1 MKFDPRKIEAPATK
15 PRLEM
20 GNEAEIH
27 RSPATAGRRWIKRPS
42 TPSLITF
49 VIAVAVGFLIVGQFF
64 STNQVK
70 EITAPDQQNNL
81 ALEVSILS
89 DSNTT
94 LRQEVDNLEQK
105 QRNYQEALLY
115 RLPGTDVL
123 QASLNQDKKVS
134 GLQELSGAG
143 VALVIDGPILDVQ
156 LLDLLNTLRNI
167 GVEGIAINGHR
178 VTYKSTIRPQGLQI
192 TLDGQVLTPPYRF
205 EAVGDAELLVSSLQR
220 EGGILEQIKQ
230 VFPDVSVGA
239 TKKADVVLPA
249 YPDKISFRYA
259 RAVE

>member
-1 MKFDPRKIEAPATK
+1 M
-15 PRLEM
+15 
-20 GNEAEIH
+20 
-27 RSPATAGRRWIKRPS
+27 AGRRWIKRPS
-42 TPSLITF
+42 TPSLVTF
-49 VIAVAVGFLIVGQFF
+49 VIAVAAGFLLVGQFF

-94 LRQEVDNLEQK
+94 LRQEVANLEQK
-105 QRNYQEALLY
+105 QRDYQEALLY

-123 QASLNQDKKVS
+123 QASLNQYKKVS
-134 GLQELSGAG
+134 GLQELSGPG
-143 VALVIDGPILDVQ
+143 VSLVIAGPILDVQ

-167 GVEGIAINGHR
+167 GIEGIAINGNR
-178 VTYKSTIRPQGLQI
+178 VIYKSAIRPQGLQI
-192 TLDGQVLTPPYRF
+192 TLDNQALTPPYRF
-205 EAVGDAELLVSSLQR
+205 EAVGDAELLVSSLER

-230 VFPDVSVGA
+230 VFPDASVTV

-249 YPDKISFRYA
+249 YRDPLTFRYA
-259 RAVE
+259 RSVE